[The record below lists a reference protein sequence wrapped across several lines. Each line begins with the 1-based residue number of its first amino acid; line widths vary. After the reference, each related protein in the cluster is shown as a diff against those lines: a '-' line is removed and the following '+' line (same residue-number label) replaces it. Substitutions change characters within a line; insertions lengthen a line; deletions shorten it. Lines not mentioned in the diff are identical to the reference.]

1 MDVFINWIMVL
12 GAVVAVIGFW
22 GYTLEVMR
30 GNIGRYT
37 LWSSLNADQI
47 IYAAMVLSGT
57 AAFLGALIVGAILK

>member
-1 MDVFINWIMVL
+1 MNFFINWILVL

-37 LWSSLNADQI
+37 RWSSLNDDQI
-47 IYAAMVLSGT
+47 IYAAMILSGI
-57 AAFLGALIVGAILK
+57 AAALGALIVGAIIK